1 MREELEEA
9 KAELATLERTNSYR
23 MKELEAK
30 QETLQKAYDDARNDL
45 DAKVT
50 ALQSTQQKL
59 SQKEAEVGQIEA
71 QVLQLKAQGG
81 DSDELSVVKRELS
94 EQVAHIKKLES
105 TNRQQLAEL
114 KELRKQQ
121 KSVQVVEEEKRDLE
135 GKLRMMNDLRREL
148 GEAQL
153 KQQLLEDER
162 KSWTAYLES
171 QSSTES
177 ELQFD
182 SPEDMARAFIRER
195 LENASLMERLG
206 AVQPELA
213 VKEENIKALEDEKA
227 KILAE
232 LEKAKASGAGTG
244 SESKLRA
251 RLERQKVL
259 ANKEVEY
266 LRAQVKTFEEEE
278 KEFNPERGN
287 EERAKQIQELE
298 NIVNQ
303 YRSEVESLHKQLTA
317 LEQQGENGDAAQ
329 LGKRRRDS
337 ADDERLGELR
347 RKNRQLQDELSQ
359 SHSRVTVLE
368 TEAKAHESQLKSLKA
383 TARTRVLELRSN
395 PTAQAEAIK
404 LSTLKLLKDE
414 NQALLAQLEGKLS
427 ASGKADSELVP
438 LASLEST
445 RAELEEMGK
454 TLERREKKEQRL
466 KQIFSAKSTE
476 FREAVFSILGWKM
489 DFMPNGRVRVTSM
502 YYPGDEENGDGGN
515 SIVFDGENGTM
526 KVSGGPQ
533 SEFAMEIR
541 SQIEYWVEGRKEIPC
556 FLAALTM
563 EFYER
568 FTRVPRA

>member
-287 EERAKQIQELE
+287 EERARQIQELE

>member
-368 TEAKAHESQLKSLKA
+368 TESKAHESQLKSLKA

>member
-9 KAELATLERTNSYR
+9 KAELATLERQNSYR

-171 QSSTES
+171 QNSTES

-298 NIVNQ
+298 DIVNQ
-303 YRSEVESLHKQLTA
+303 YRSEVESLHKQLTT